1 MGRGPKMVK
10 QYFLPAFVVIIGV
23 AVAAAI
29 IATGPQLDPQ
39 APAVNAPMV
48 RTSAAVHET
57 VQLTAI
63 THGTVLPRTESEL
76 VPEVSGRVIGIS
88 PAMVSGGFFRQ
99 GDLLLEIDPLDY
111 EVGLEQAKAALASS
125 RSELT
130 NATKAHERQLDLAER
145 QSTSQSQKD
154 DALNRLHFA
163 QASLREARARL
174 SRARRDLERTR
185 ITAPY
190 DGRVRSERVDIGQ
203 FVNRGAPVASLY
215 ATDVAEVRLPLH
227 DEELAYL
234 DLPLAGTPFEDRQ
247 ARAILR
253 AQFAGEQ
260 HTWEGQIVRTEGE
273 LDPQTRMINVIAQV
287 DAPYQQ
293 TGNRPP
299 LAVGLF
305 VEAEIVG
312 HQVDNIF
319 VLPRSAL
326 QQNEQIYV
334 VGDDNRLQFRD
345 ITILRSV
352 AEEIYISDGIRPGEL
367 ICLSPVNNAIPGMLV
382 QPVTETDRVA
392 AL

>member
-1 MGRGPKMVK
+1 MVK

-39 APAVNAPMV
+39 PPAVNAPMV
-48 RTSAAVHET
+48 RTSPAVNET

-382 QPVTETDRVA
+382 RPVTETDRVA

>member
-39 APAVNAPMV
+39 PPAVNAPMV

-382 QPVTETDRVA
+382 QPVTETTRVA

>member
-39 APAVNAPMV
+39 PPAVNAPMV

>member
-1 MGRGPKMVK
+1 MGRGSKMVK

-39 APAVNAPMV
+39 PPAVNAPMV

-111 EVGLEQAKAALASS
+111 EVGLEQAKAALTSS

>member
-39 APAVNAPMV
+39 PPAVNAPMV

-293 TGNRPP
+293 KGNRPP

-382 QPVTETDRVA
+382 QPVTETTRVA

>member
-1 MGRGPKMVK
+1 MVK